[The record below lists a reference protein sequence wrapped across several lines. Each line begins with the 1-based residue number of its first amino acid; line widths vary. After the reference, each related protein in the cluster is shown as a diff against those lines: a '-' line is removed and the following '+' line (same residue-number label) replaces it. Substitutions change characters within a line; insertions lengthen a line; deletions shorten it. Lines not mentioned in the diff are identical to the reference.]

1 MRCRLLA
8 RVKVARRG
16 KQQDGSSYR
25 KRILDNGIRL
35 VTERIPT
42 LKSVTVGMW
51 VNAGSRDETPL
62 EAGFSHFLEHMLF
75 KGTETRSA
83 TDISR
88 EIDAL
93 GGEMN
98 AFTTRETT
106 TFYVKVLD
114 QHLPQAL
121 ELLADLLYR
130 SRLSPKEIEK
140 EKQVV
145 LEEIR
150 MVQDDPEDLVQ
161 ELHTGLV
168 MGRHPLSRPVL
179 GQESTI
185 ARLQRDE
192 LRRYLAM
199 HYRPQDMVLAVAGN
213 FDQHR
218 LDRAIDRFFGK
229 HFSAVSPDDA
239 NGRKRWPPEICGG
252 VILKRKPLEQVHLC
266 VGLKGVAAGHK
277 DRYVVSALNSVLG
290 GSVSSRLF
298 QEVREK
304 RGLVY
309 SIYSFLSGYS
319 DGGTITI
326 YAGTRAHEVERVLEL
341 IQREIRKIT
350 AHGVEKEELRRA
362 KEQMK
367 GSLMLSLESSHSR
380 MNKLAKD
387 ELITGQHTSLE
398 QMLTDIDAISPACVA
413 RVAQSLFDP
422 RTLAITCL
430 GPLSSRQT
438 AMLRQ

>member
-1 MRCRLLA
+1 M
-8 RVKVARRG
+8 
-16 KQQDGSSYR
+16 
-25 KRILDNGIRL
+25 
-35 VTERIPT
+35 VTEWIPT

-51 VNAGSRDETPL
+51 VNAGSRDETP
-62 EAGFSHFLEHMLF
+62 EQTGYSHFIEHMFF
-75 KGTETRSA
+75 KGTATRSA

-88 EIDAL
+88 AIDAL

-114 QHLPQAL
+114 QHLPKAL
-121 ELLADLLYR
+121 DLLSDLFHR
-130 SRLSPKEIEK
+130 SRFGPKEIEK

-168 MGRHPLSRPVL
+168 MGGHPLSRPIL

-185 ARLQRDE
+185 ARL
-192 LRRYLAM
+192 RRQDLLDYIET
-199 HYRPQDMVLAVAGN
+199 HYRPEQMVLAVAGN
-213 FDQHR
+213 FDQR
-218 LDRAIDRFFGK
+218 RVDRMIARAFGQ
-229 HFSAVSPDDA
+229 HHPSASASPQ
-239 NGRKRWPPEICGG
+239 KRWPPEVCGG
-252 VILKRKPLEQVHLC
+252 VIMKRKPLEQMHLC
-266 VGLKGVAAGHK
+266 VGLKGISAGHK
-277 DRYVVSALNSVLG
+277 DRYAAYVLNSVLG

-304 RGLVY
+304 RGLAY
-309 SIYSFLSGYS
+309 SIYSFLSSYS

-326 YAGTRAHEVERVLEL
+326 YTGTRAREVERVLDL
-341 IQREIRKIT
+341 IRREIRRI
-350 AHGVEKEELRRA
+350 AARGIEREELKRTKA
-362 KEQMK
+362 QMK

-387 ELITGQHTSLE
+387 ELITGVHTSLE
-398 QMLTDIDAISPACVA
+398 DLLSEIDAVTEPQVF
-413 RVAQSLFDP
+413 RVAQDLFAP
-422 RTLAITCL
+422 GTMAVTGL
-430 GPLSSRQT
+430 GPLSSRQV
-438 AMLRQ
+438 AAL

>member
-1 MRCRLLA
+1 
-8 RVKVARRG
+8 
-16 KQQDGSSYR
+16 
-25 KRILDNGIRL
+25 L

-42 LKSVTVGMW
+42 LKSVTAGMW
-51 VNAGSRDETPL
+51 VNAGSRDESPAQ
-62 EAGFSHFLEHMLF
+62 AGYSHFIEHMFF
-75 KGTETRSA
+75 KGTATRSA

-114 QHLPQAL
+114 QHLPKAL
-121 ELLADLLYR
+121 DLLSDLFHR
-130 SRLSPKEIEK
+130 SRFGTKEIEK

-168 MGRHPLSRPVL
+168 MGRHPLSRPIL
-179 GQESTI
+179 GQEATI
-185 ARLQRDE
+185 ARS
-192 LRRYLAM
+192 RRKDLLDYVET
-199 HYRPQDMVLAVAGN
+199 HYRPQEMVLAVAGN
-213 FDQHR
+213 FDQR
-218 LDRAIDRFFGK
+218 QLEKTIARTFGRRRQ
-229 HFSAVSPDDA
+229 SVNAVP
-239 NGRKRWPPEICGG
+239 RKRWPPEICGG
-252 VILKRKPLEQVHLC
+252 VVMRQKPLEQVHLC
-266 VGLKGVAAGHK
+266 VGLKGIPAGHK
-277 DRYVVSALNSVLG
+277 DRYAAYVLNSVLG

-304 RGLVY
+304 RGLAY

-326 YAGTRAHEVERVLEL
+326 YAGTRVREVERVLDL
-341 IQREIRKIT
+341 IRREIRKMA
-350 AHGVEKEELRRA
+350 AHGIEQSELKRT
-362 KEQMK
+362 KDQMK

-387 ELITGQHTSLE
+387 ELIAGAHTSLE
-398 QMLTDIDAISPACVA
+398 EMLSEIDAVTEQQVS
-413 RVAQSLFDP
+413 RVAQELFTP
-422 RTLAITCL
+422 RTMAITGL
-430 GPLSSRQT
+430 GPLSSHQVS
-438 AMLRQ
+438 ALR